1 MDINVF
7 AYRLKDLLTYST
19 PYDTGEMRAFAF
31 MQNQVIPM
39 GTDKVY
45 FEVGNEQAEQQAPHY
60 HILEDAQVIYKRGLG
75 TTKSKGSQAFVEDK
89 GKRDYG
95 NVSFTYD
102 KYTRKMKSV
111 YSEYRKNVRGKRSR
125 VESSTRKVITS
136 SGRTMVINKEAKYYQ
151 NIHYHY
157 IEKNLESITQT
168 LAQEFN
174 ARLMR
179 TSIDFEDEFE
189 SWTIDNF
196 II

>member
-1 MDINVF
+1 MDIDAF

-19 PYDTGEMRAFAF
+19 PYETGEMRAIAF

-45 FEVGNEQAEQQAPHY
+45 FEVGNEQAEQKAPHY
-60 HILEDAQVIYKRGLG
+60 HILEDAQVIYKRGQG

-136 SGRTMVINKEAKYYQ
+136 NGQTMVINKEAKFYQ

-157 IEKNLESITQT
+157 IEKSLELITHT

-174 ARLMR
+174 AKLMR

-189 SWTIDNF
+189 SFTIDNF
-196 II
+196 IV